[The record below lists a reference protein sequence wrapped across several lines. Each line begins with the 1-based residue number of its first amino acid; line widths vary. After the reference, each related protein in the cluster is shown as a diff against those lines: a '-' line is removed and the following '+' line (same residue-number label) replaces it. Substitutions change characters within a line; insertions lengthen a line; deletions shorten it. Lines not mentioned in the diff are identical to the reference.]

1 MMGTLL
7 PWRMERQIS
16 WPYAPGERKVEQDA
30 VGACRQSLDR
40 GVRERLAAKAFV
52 PLKFEHT
59 HKIFPQGGI
68 VLDNEQPRHRSPSI
82 SNG

>member
-7 PWRMERQIS
+7 SWRMERKT
-16 WPYAPGERKVEQDA
+16 PAAVRAGERKIEQDA
-30 VGACRQSLDR
+30 IGACGQSLAR
-40 GVRERLAAKAFV
+40 GVRERPAAKAFV
-52 PLKFEHT
+52 PLKFEHA

-68 VLDNEQPRHRSPSI
+68 VLDNEQPRHRSPST